1 MLLNPYRFAGG
12 GGGGGG
18 ASAFDEFD
26 NQTAGELGLA
36 AYNADWTVM
45 QGGFTVNLSDVCY
58 GTATT
63 TCLARFNG
71 ETWASSHRSQGVLSG
86 VASSLYIGLAV
97 GLQTGATSG
106 YYIITDNAGY
116 NELGR
121 TNAGADTVLDST
133 TITQTWA
140 AGDVMRMDISYP
152 NGSTTRI
159 VIARA
164 AAASPTSFST
174 LLTYDDT
181 SGSRLTGGQPGLA
194 AYGSS
199 GGTAGFTRWDGADL

>member
-1 MLLNPYRFAGG
+1 MLLNPFRFSV

-26 NQTAGELGLA
+26 NQTAGVLGLA
-36 AYNADWTVM
+36 AYNANWTVM
-45 QGGFTVNLSDVCY
+45 QGGFEVNLSDVCY

-63 TCLARFNG
+63 TCLARYSG
-71 ETWASSHRSQGVLSG
+71 ETWAASHSSQGVLSG
-86 VASSLYIGLAV
+86 VAASIYTGLGVCLQIGSV
-97 GLQTGATSG
+97 GG
-106 YYIITDNAGY
+106 YYLITDNAGY
-116 NELGR
+116 NEFGR

-140 AGDVMRMDISYP
+140 VNDVMKLEVSYP

-159 VIARA
+159 VVKRA
-164 AAASPTSFST
+164 PAASPTTFST

-181 SGSRLTGGQPGLA
+181 SGSRHTTGQPGLA
-194 AYGSS
+194 AYGSA
-199 GGTAGFTRWDGADL
+199 GGTAGFTRWDGVDL

>member
-1 MLLNPYRFAGG
+1 MLLNPYRFSV

-63 TCLARFNG
+63 TCLARFSG
-71 ETWASSHRSQGVLSG
+71 ETWASSHASQGVLSG
-86 VASSLYIGLAV
+86 VAGSLYIGLAV
-97 GLQTGATSG
+97 GLQTGAVSG
-106 YYIITDNAGY
+106 YYLITDNAGY
-116 NELGR
+116 NEFGR
-121 TNAGADTVLDST
+121 TNAGSDSPLDTT

-140 AGDVMRMDISYP
+140 AGDVMRMEISYP

-159 VIARA
+159 TMKRA

-181 SGSRLTGGQPGLA
+181 SGSRLTGGQPGLS

-199 GGTAGFTRWDGADL
+199 GGTAGFTRWDGADI